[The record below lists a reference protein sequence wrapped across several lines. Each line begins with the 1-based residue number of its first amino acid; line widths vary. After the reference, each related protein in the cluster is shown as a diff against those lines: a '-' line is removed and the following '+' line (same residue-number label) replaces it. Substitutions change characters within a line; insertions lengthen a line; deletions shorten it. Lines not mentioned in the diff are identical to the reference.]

1 MHVDRKKIRT
11 ETIKSAVLRM
21 GRIPQF
27 TRLQREKMEFPYFT
41 ENVRQAAYIL
51 CRYQYCEIYRNKIIT
66 VQDLIDETNMTT
78 RDDVEPYHI
87 LIAFNML
94 LPYLYR
100 MLSLNLDDPELTK
113 LPLELVKNELPPKHK
128 KLPITRYY
136 CELDDAN
143 KNKNGFFL
151 DINEPMVQIKKKI
164 RTKLSNHPLTIFDF
178 NGGLK

>member
-1 MHVDRKKIRT
+1 
-11 ETIKSAVLRM
+11 
-21 GRIPQF
+21 
-27 TRLQREKMEFPYFT
+27 
-41 ENVRQAAYIL
+41 
-51 CRYQYCEIYRNKIIT
+51 
-66 VQDLIDETNMTT
+66 
-78 RDDVEPYHI
+78 
-87 LIAFNML
+87 
-94 LPYLYR
+94 

-143 KNKNGFFL
+143 KNENGFFL

-178 NGGLK
+178 NGGFK